1 VIQSALSNYEKK
13 NNLTKINKY
22 SLFSLST
29 TCFILGRALE
39 QSKTMAYEEIRNSTP
54 SYQQFINVCSIPDK
68 ELLDQIVIASNKC
81 LKQLGP

>member
-1 VIQSALSNYEKK
+1 MRKK
-13 NNLTKINKY
+13 NNLIKINKY

-54 SYQQFINVCSIPDK
+54 YYQQFIDKCSILDK
-68 ELLDQIVIASNKC
+68 GLLDQIALASKKC
-81 LKQLGP
+81 LK